1 MELRHSRHF
10 MCMNTQNLQSI
21 CINNYLYGYPPTYG
35 NGNGFCVT
43 TSKSIY
49 HVPFDFSIFVILN
62 VVPSC
67 SSISLSDPKVCCLI
81 IPSQLRPEPLPKPE
95 NGTQYNFCSSWRV
108 NIKYYI
114 TTKPR
119 TFSNF
124 HRPKCTFC
132 TCRSN
137 NAFISASVAVL
148 KLAKPNFFNAT
159 SLSPLCNHIS
169 KLYDDLLIMP
179 SMSGIRC
186 RPNCALVWLP

>member
-35 NGNGFCVT
+35 NGNGFCAT

-49 HVPFDFSIFVILN
+49 HVPFGFSIFVILN
-62 VVPSC
+62 VVPRC

-81 IPSQLRPEPLPKPE
+81 IPSQLRPEPLPKPD
-95 NGTQYNFCSSWRV
+95 
-108 NIKYYI
+108 IKYYI

-132 TCRSN
+132 TCCSN
-137 NAFISASVAVL
+137 QCFYFCICSGAEIS
-148 KLAKPNFFNAT
+148 
-159 SLSPLCNHIS
+159 
-169 KLYDDLLIMP
+169 
-179 SMSGIRC
+179 
-186 RPNCALVWLP
+186 

>member
-35 NGNGFCVT
+35 YGNGFCAT
-43 TSKSIY
+43 MSKSIY
-49 HVPFDFSIFVILN
+49 HVPFDFSTFVILN
-62 VVPSC
+62 VVPRR

-81 IPSQLRPEPLPKPE
+81 IPSQLRPGHCQNLRMAH
-95 NGTQYNFCSSWRV
+95 NTSFLFLLAR
-108 NIKYYI
+108 KYYI

-132 TCRSN
+132 TCCSN
-137 NAFISASVAVL
+137 QCFYFCICSGAEIS
-148 KLAKPNFFNAT
+148 
-159 SLSPLCNHIS
+159 
-169 KLYDDLLIMP
+169 
-179 SMSGIRC
+179 
-186 RPNCALVWLP
+186 

>member
-35 NGNGFCVT
+35 NGNGFCAT

-62 VVPSC
+62 VVPRC

-81 IPSQLRPEPLPKPE
+81 NAPSVPVAP
-95 NGTQYNFCSSWRV
+95 
-108 NIKYYI
+108 I
-114 TTKPR
+114 
-119 TFSNF
+119 
-124 HRPKCTFC
+124 
-132 TCRSN
+132 
-137 NAFISASVAVL
+137 NAFISVSVAVL

-159 SLSPLCNHIS
+159 SLSSLCNHIS